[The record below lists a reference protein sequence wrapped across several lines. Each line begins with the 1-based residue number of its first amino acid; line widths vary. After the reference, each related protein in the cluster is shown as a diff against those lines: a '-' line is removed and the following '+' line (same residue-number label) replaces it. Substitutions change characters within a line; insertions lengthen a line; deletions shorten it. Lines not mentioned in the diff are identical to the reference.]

1 MPTKKKISAL
11 KWITPVIYIALAVA
25 LAYIVVELVHGIGS
39 AEVSIGSDNTI
50 NVTPERITSI
60 KSIGQWE
67 FMQVDDEVV
76 IDTIRRRHI
85 VADDRL
91 TCIYYGTVRLGID
104 LDKAAEDWITNR
116 NDTIEVRLPAPSVLD
131 DRFIDEARTDV
142 FYQNG
147 RWGGYARELMYRR
160 AVAEMKA
167 FALSPE
173 NIRTVKSA
181 AESRFTDLFMSLGAK
196 DVTISFEP

>member
-1 MPTKKKISAL
+1 MPTLKKISSL
-11 KWITPVIYIALAVA
+11 KWITPVVYMALAVA
-25 LAYIVVELVHGIGS
+25 LVYIVVKFVNGIGS

-60 KSIGQWE
+60 RSIGQWE
-67 FMQVDDEVV
+67 FMKVDDEVV

-91 TCIYYGTVRLGID
+91 TCIYYGSVRLGID
-104 LDKAAEDWITNR
+104 LDKAAADWITNR
-116 NDTIEVRLPAPSVLD
+116 NDTIDLLLPSPSVLD
-131 DRFIDEARTDV
+131 DRFIDEARTNV

-160 AVAEMKA
+160 AVTEMKA

-173 NIRTVKSA
+173 NIKAVKAA
-181 AESRFTDLFMSLGAK
+181 AESRFTDLFMGLGAK
-196 DVTISFEP
+196 EVTVSFEP

>member
-1 MPTKKKISAL
+1 MSIPKKISSL
-11 KWITPVIYIALAVA
+11 KWITPVVYIALAVA
-25 LAYIVVELVHGIGS
+25 LVYIVVKFVNGIGS

-50 NVTPERITSI
+50 NITPERITSI

-76 IDTIRRRHI
+76 IDTIRHRHI

-91 TCIYYGTVRLGID
+91 TCIYYGSVRLGID
-104 LDKAAEDWITNR
+104 LDKAAADWITNR
-116 NDTIEVRLPAPSVLD
+116 NDTIDLLLPAPSVLD

-142 FYQNG
+142 FYQTG

-181 AESRFTDLFMSLGAK
+181 AESRFTDLFMGLGAK
-196 DVTISFEP
+196 EVTVSFEP